1 MALGAAT
8 ARTIGMSPARA
19 GGAARQ
25 AVPRPGRQCP
35 APVVGR
41 YSSLCSSLDATGSK
55 ATLLGYGLPAVKST
69 YTLDLETREQL
80 ERMARLWKF
89 PKSEALRRAIRLAA
103 SQGVAQGGQDAL
115 DALDALQQSLDLS
128 ADAAEVW
135 ETTSRRERRDASGR
149 RERHAT

>member
-1 MALGAAT
+1 MALP
-8 ARTIGMSPARA
+8 S
-19 GGAARQ
+19 
-25 AVPRPGRQCP
+25 
-35 APVVGR
+35 
-41 YSSLCSSLDATGSK
+41 
-55 ATLLGYGLPAVKST
+55 VKST

-80 ERMARLWKF
+80 ERMARLWKV

-128 ADAAEVW
+128 AEAAEVW